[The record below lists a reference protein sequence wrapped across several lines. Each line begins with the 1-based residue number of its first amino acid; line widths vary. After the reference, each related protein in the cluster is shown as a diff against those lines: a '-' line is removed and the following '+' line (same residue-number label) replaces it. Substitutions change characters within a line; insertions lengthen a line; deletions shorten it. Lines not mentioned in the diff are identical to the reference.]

1 MLNTRLLAILIL
13 IPFTVL
19 SAYALW
25 DVGYIG
31 IWDYHRHSSAGW
43 QVIVDLVIAVAL
55 ILVWLVPDAR
65 KAGKN
70 PWPWVLLTL
79 VTGSFGPLLYLIF
92 RKSSTEGS

>member
-25 DVGYIG
+25 DVGYLG
-31 IWDYHRHSSAGW
+31 IWDYQRHSSAGW
-43 QVIVDLVIAVAL
+43 QVIVDLVIAIAL

-70 PWPWVLLTL
+70 PWPWVILTL

>member
-31 IWDYHRHSSAGW
+31 ILDYHRHSSAGW

>member
-25 DVGYIG
+25 DVGYFG
-31 IWDYHRHSSAGW
+31 IWDYQRHSSAGW
-43 QVIVDLVIAVAL
+43 QVIVDLVIAIIL

-70 PWPWVLLTL
+70 PWPWVVLTV

-92 RKSSTEGS
+92 RKNSTEEA

>member
-1 MLNTRLLAILIL
+1 MLNIRLLAILIL

-19 SAYALW
+19 SVYALW

-31 IWDYHRHSSAGW
+31 IWDYQRHSSAGW
-43 QVIVDLVIAVAL
+43 QVIVDLIIAIAL

-65 KAGKN
+65 KEGKN

-79 VTGSFGPLLYLIF
+79 VTGSFGPLIYLIF
-92 RKSSTEGS
+92 RKGSAEES

>member
-1 MLNTRLLAILIL
+1 MLNIRLLAILIL

-31 IWDYHRHSSAGW
+31 IWDYHRHSSAGL
-43 QVIVDLVIAVAL
+43 QVIVDLVIAMVL

-70 PWPWVLLTL
+70 PWPWVALTV

-92 RKSSTEGS
+92 RKGSTEGS

>member
-31 IWDYHRHSSAGW
+31 IWDYQRHSSAGW
-43 QVIVDLVIAVAL
+43 QVIVDLIIAMVL

-70 PWPWVLLTL
+70 PWPWVVLTF

-92 RKSSTEGS
+92 RKGATEGR

>member
-70 PWPWVLLTL
+70 PWPWVVLTV
-79 VTGSFGPLLYLIF
+79 VTGSFGPLLYLVF
-92 RKSSTEGS
+92 RKGSAEGR

>member
-25 DVGYIG
+25 DVGYLG
-31 IWDYHRHSSAGW
+31 IWDYQRHSSAGW
-43 QVIVDLVIAVAL
+43 QVIVDLIIAMVL

-70 PWPWVLLTL
+70 PWPWVVLTL

-92 RKSSTEGS
+92 RKGSAEGR

>member
-31 IWDYHRHSSAGW
+31 IWDYQRHSSAGL
-43 QVIVDLVIAVAL
+43 QVIVDLVIAMVL

-70 PWPWVLLTL
+70 PWPWVVLTV
-79 VTGSFGPLLYLIF
+79 VTGSFGPLIYLIF
-92 RKSSTEGS
+92 RKSSAEKA

>member
-31 IWDYHRHSSAGW
+31 IWDYQRHSSAGL
-43 QVIVDLVIAVAL
+43 QVIVDLVIAIAL

-79 VTGSFGPLLYLIF
+79 VTGSIGPLLYLVF
-92 RKSSTEGS
+92 RKGSAEKG